1 MGRGEGGGEVGG
13 GGGEVG
19 RGGGGGGKRI
29 RGDAV
34 FSFVGADKA
43 HKGNCGL
50 EGREGRCKQRNKVA
64 SILRW
69 QAHKLMDAK
78 VLSIGDLWNRRRQ

>member
-1 MGRGEGGGEVGG
+1 MRGRGGGRGG
-13 GGGEVG
+13 GGGGKE
-19 RGGGGGGKRI
+19 GGGKRI

-50 EGREGRCKQRNKVA
+50 EGREGEVQTKKQSSINPQMA
-64 SILRW
+64 STQIDGRE
-69 QAHKLMDAK
+69 
-78 VLSIGDLWNRRRQ
+78 SSFFRRSLE

>member
-1 MGRGEGGGEVGG
+1 MRFFSKFKAAFYKRIDRIGGWGGRGGGGEVGG
-13 GGGEVG
+13 G
-19 RGGGGGGKRI
+19 RRGGGKRI

-34 FSFVGADKA
+34 FSFVAADKA

-50 EGREGRCKQRNKVA
+50 EGREGRGKQRNKVA

-69 QAHKLMDAK
+69 QA
-78 VLSIGDLWNRRRQ
+78 N

>member
-1 MGRGEGGGEVGG
+1 MGGRGGGRGG
-13 GGGEVG
+13 GGGGKE
-19 RGGGGGGKRI
+19 GGGKRI

-50 EGREGRCKQRNKVA
+50 EGRGGGANKET
-64 SILRW
+64 
-69 QAHKLMDAK
+69 K
-78 VLSIGDLWNRRRQ
+78 

>member
-1 MGRGEGGGEVGG
+1 MGGRGGGRGG
-13 GGGEVG
+13 GGG
-19 RGGGGGGKRI
+19 GGKEGGGKRI

-50 EGREGRCKQRNKVA
+50 EGGEGRCKQRNKVA

-69 QAHKLMDAK
+69 QAHKLMEAK
-78 VLSIGDLWNRRRQ
+78 VLSFGDLWNRRQ

>member
-1 MGRGEGGGEVGG
+1 MGGKRRRGGEVG
-13 GGGEVG
+13 
-19 RGGGGGGKRI
+19 GGGGGGKRI

-50 EGREGRCKQRNKVA
+50 EGRVGRCKQRNKVA

-69 QAHKLMDAK
+69 QAHKLMEAK
-78 VLSIGDLWNRRRQ
+78 VLSFRDVKGRGQ